1 MVFGSDCLCYD
12 IINENNP
19 ISNLYLDTRGGTV
32 LLNHVD
38 DSVYLSGYSK
48 YSEVQ
53 IIENVISSNEN
64 LIFDWRDDYNSSS
77 KVIISRDDNVN
88 WKDIIERKNDKIG
101 VGGSL
106 IWEIVSGNENNTFS
120 IDQFGE
126 IKILNNQLLNWKKQ
140 RFTLQIRVSDGNSF
154 SETKEVVVEIN
165 NIQDMYYK
173 FIYWRSYCA
182 EGDKGTGLISIQI
195 EGQEG
200 DINVLWSTG
209 DTTLNIENIPSGT
222 HNVVITD
229 NQGQSITESFVVGE
243 IPIYNDAEICFITAD
258 LLDYTRNKIY
268 IKTLSAPYNVDKY
281 LIFRES
287 FMANQYDL
295 IGQIDYFEGK
305 VAAFVDSDVDNRSKS
320 YRYRVAILDKW

>member
-1 MVFGSDCLCYD
+1 MYLTIFPFDDVPIILDDQKLSIDENSSNGSIVGSVSYDDEIYFRDSDLTGTFNLKVEDIVCGLNTSSNNSQDYKNGLNSIEGKIVISKDSEDKYKIKTIVNDTINLDGDWSFGSDCLCYD

-88 WKDIIERKNDKIG
+88 WEDIIERKNDKIG

-126 IKILNNQLLNWKKQ
+126 IKILNNQLLNYEQKQ
-140 RFTLQIRVSDGNSF
+140 RFTLQIRVSDGRF
-154 SETKEVVVEIN
+154 
-165 NIQDMYYK
+165 
-173 FIYWRSYCA
+173 
-182 EGDKGTGLISIQI
+182 L
-195 EGQEG
+195 
-200 DINVLWSTG
+200 
-209 DTTLNIENIPSGT
+209 
-222 HNVVITD
+222 
-229 NQGQSITESFVVGE
+229 
-243 IPIYNDAEICFITAD
+243 
-258 LLDYTRNKIY
+258 
-268 IKTLSAPYNVDKY
+268 
-281 LIFRES
+281 
-287 FMANQYDL
+287 
-295 IGQIDYFEGK
+295 
-305 VAAFVDSDVDNRSKS
+305 
-320 YRYRVAILDKW
+320 